1 MVVAAEPPAAM
12 VVDPHDVDAERR
24 CDVRGGVS
32 WPMLMRLRDE
42 AKSTFHFERHH
53 RRRSRKHG
61 RCSRETSCGVTSTA
75 AITDNTVTTS
85 TLTGNA
91 TLGGDIVA
99 DANEDIAA
107 VTSNDIT
114 VGGGGSTVVAA
125 GKLVGVNCSHHWNTV
140 TTSTLPA
147 MFGGH
152 IVADANEAKSSLA
165 ERTGGSAEA
174 RSGRLTEPRTG

>member
-1 MVVAAEPPAAM
+1 
-12 VVDPHDVDAERR
+12 
-24 CDVRGGVS
+24 
-32 WPMLMRLRDE
+32 MRLRDE

-99 DANEDIAA
+99 DANEAKSIFA
-107 VTSNDIT
+107 
-114 VGGGGSTVVAA
+114 
-125 GKLVGVNCSHHWNTV
+125 
-140 TTSTLPA
+140 TTSPSEE
-147 MFGGH
+147 
-152 IVADANEAKSSLA
+152 EA
-165 ERTGGSAEA
+165 A
-174 RSGRLTEPRTG
+174 RSLQQGN

>member
-1 MVVAAEPPAAM
+1 
-12 VVDPHDVDAERR
+12 
-24 CDVRGGVS
+24 
-32 WPMLMRLRDE
+32 MRLRDE

-99 DANEDIAA
+99 DANEAIAA

-125 GKLVGVNCSHHWNTV
+125 GKLVGVNCGHHWNTV
-140 TTSTLPA
+140 TTSTLTGDVRGA
-147 MFGGH
+147 HRGGC
-152 IVADANEAKSSLA
+152 K
-165 ERTGGSAEA
+165 
-174 RSGRLTEPRTG
+174 